1 MNNITSISEE
11 DFYHQSTLT
20 NLSTNSLLSI
30 QNQPSTKQ
38 TEKKILS
45 NLFQTSKQQ
54 QRFFTMEN
62 KNQINE
68 SNNPQIKIQ
77 KELNITQ
84 NQFKTNY
91 LDLLVSSLDS
101 QFEKGEIT
109 LNYLNSKSIKFDFDI
124 NSFKTNNYSKK
135 CENKICSIIV
145 DDPSKIFPSKFYS
158 SNSYKSQILNLC
170 EKCYIA
176 FKKGNYCYYC
186 NVIYRDF
193 DFNTSYYDKKKW
205 IQCDYCLRWEH
216 MQCEEN
222 KGKLFNIEQL
232 ALNPNFM
239 YMCPFCRKEND
250 KIIKGNCKKKEK
262 KCLNKKRNYEKSNNN
277 STCDDL

>member
-1 MNNITSISEE
+1 
-11 DFYHQSTLT
+11 
-20 NLSTNSLLSI
+20 
-30 QNQPSTKQ
+30 
-38 TEKKILS
+38 
-45 NLFQTSKQQ
+45 
-54 QRFFTMEN
+54 MEN

-68 SNNPQIKIQ
+68 SNNLQIKTQ

-262 KCLNKKRNYEKSNNN
+262 KCLNKKRNYEKSNNI
-277 STCDDL
+277 STCDDF